1 MRVTKFV
8 NTVFKSNTYIIDDGK
23 LAIII
28 DIGDFYIVNS
38 FLKDNDLQ
46 LEAIFLTHVHY
57 DHFYGLPLVLKE
69 HPLCRVYT
77 NESGKQALSSSRINF
92 SKYHNDPIEI
102 SGEKV
107 DLISDM
113 DVITIDK
120 DFKIQAV
127 FTPGHDLSCISYII
141 DNNIFTGDSYIP
153 NCPTITSFPRSNKDD
168 ALSSEQIIKSL
179 IINRD
184 LVVKSGHTVL

>member
-8 NTVFKSNTYIIDDGK
+8 NTVFNSNTYIIDDGK

-57 DHFYGLPLVLKE
+57 DHFYGLPLLLKE

-77 NESGKQALSSSRINF
+77 NESGRQALSSSRINF

-107 DLISDM
+107 ELISNQE
-113 DVITIDK
+113 VISIAD
-120 DFKIQAV
+120 DFKIQAI

-141 DNNIFTGDSYIP
+141 NDNIFTGDSYIP
-153 NCPTITSFPRSNKDD
+153 NCPTITSFPRSNKKD
-168 ALSSEQIIKSL
+168 ALSSEKAIKTL
-179 IINRD
+179 ISYRNLIVNP
-184 LVVKSGHTVL
+184 GHTIN